1 MLELIKEY
9 DYRGIPMPI
18 VRRLTRQMLIA
29 LDYLHS
35 KLKIIH
41 TDLKPENVMLT
52 SPIRPRKWL
61 PVVPVSPVP
70 AASCATKGKVLWAMF
85 LQTDIVWGLCSFHR
99 TKISFQCSSAN
110 YHLCWMQ
117 SLLPQP
123 AQKEILA

>member
-9 DYRGIPMPI
+9 DYRGIPI
-18 VRRLTRQMLIA
+18 TFVHRLTRQMLIA

-61 PVVPVSPVP
+61 PVVPISPVP
-70 AASCATKGKVLWAMF
+70 AASCAKQGKILWAM
-85 LQTDIVWGLCSFHR
+85 LRYYLGTLCLPV
-99 TKISFQCSSAN
+99 QYSSAN
-110 YHLCWMQ
+110 NYLYRMQ
-117 SLLPQP
+117 SLQPHQP
-123 AQKEILA
+123 ALTGVPA